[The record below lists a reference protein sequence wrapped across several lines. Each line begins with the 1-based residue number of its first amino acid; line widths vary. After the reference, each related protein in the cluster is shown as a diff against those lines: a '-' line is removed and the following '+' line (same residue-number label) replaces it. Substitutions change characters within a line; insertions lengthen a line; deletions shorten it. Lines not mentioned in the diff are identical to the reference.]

1 MTIVFVAPF
10 MASMLR
16 GIERLVFEVGTRLAA
31 RGHRVHIIY
40 WPGPDPW
47 PYGPPG
53 ANLFPHQMPLGRYYQ
68 RYLAGMLY
76 PLYFRRLKPDVV
88 TFFYSWQGED
98 IACALDTLWDA
109 ARAACVLSV
118 QYPVEQ
124 VPHRYATL
132 AASRLVRRARALVA
146 CSDYVADGVRACLGR
161 NPTVITNG
169 VATDHFLP
177 ADAATRAAARRELG
191 VPDDC
196 TVYCTVAALEE
207 RKGVG
212 RALEALALLKAR
224 GKRFRYLVVGDGPFR
239 PRIDGLIAAHDLHE
253 EVRLVGVQADL
264 RPFYHA
270 CDVLLFLSHGEG
282 APLAPLEAMS
292 SALPI
297 VAADQPPLPAFLPA
311 RGTIFVEDTAPAA
324 VLGAL
329 EVLAAD
335 PARMLAMGAFNR
347 AYAVR
352 HYAWET
358 VADNYERLY
367 RSITP

>member
-31 RGHRVHIIY
+31 RGHRVHILY

-68 RYLAGMLY
+68 RHLAGALY
-76 PLYFRRLKPDVV
+76 PLYFRRLRPDIV

-98 IACALDTLWDA
+98 IACALDALWDT
-109 ARAACVLSV
+109 ARTACVLSV

-132 AASRLVRRARALVA
+132 AASRLLRRTRALVA
-146 CSDYVADGVRACLGR
+146 CSDYVADGVRTYLER
-161 NPTVITNG
+161 DPTVITNG
-169 VATDHFLP
+169 VDTRHFLP
-177 ADAATRAAARRELG
+177 ADAATRAAARRALD

-196 TVYCTVAALEE
+196 VVYCTVAALEE

-212 RALEALALLKAR
+212 RALEALALLKTR
-224 GKRFRYLVVGDGPFR
+224 GVRFRYLVVGDGPFR
-239 PRIDGLIAAHDLHE
+239 TRIDGLIAAHDLGE

-264 RPFYHA
+264 RSFYHA

-311 RGTIFVEDTAPAA
+311 RGTIFVEDTLPTA
-324 VLGAL
+324 VRDAL
-329 EVLAAD
+329 EALAAD
-335 PARMLAMGAFNR
+335 PARTRAMGAFNR

-352 HYAWET
+352 RYGWET
-358 VADNYERLY
+358 VADGYEHLFRD
-367 RSITP
+367 ITP